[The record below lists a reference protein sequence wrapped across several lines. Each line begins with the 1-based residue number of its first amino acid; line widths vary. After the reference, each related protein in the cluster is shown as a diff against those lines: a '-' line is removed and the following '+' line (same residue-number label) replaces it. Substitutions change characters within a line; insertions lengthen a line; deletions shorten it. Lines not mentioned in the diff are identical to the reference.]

1 MHARALTM
9 QEMYQLTSSSVVPSA
24 CVSRL
29 IICDAVLLFCGPK
42 SLTFSTMPSIVVRR
56 ATQADVPGMTDIF
69 FRSFNQKFWQHFC
82 PDQPANREFISDMWS
97 RGIDAPT
104 DRSFVAVDTDQDSK
118 LVGLSRWQVPQAD
131 GSQNHDAWPEP
142 SMLDQEIA
150 RPFFGGM
157 DENRASIMGHKP
169 HFCKSISIWRC
180 GSF

>member
-1 MHARALTM
+1 M
-9 QEMYQLTSSSVVPSA
+9 
-24 CVSRL
+24 
-29 IICDAVLLFCGPK
+29 CGPK

-104 DRSFVAVDTDQDSK
+104 DRSFVAVDTDQDLK

-157 DENRASIMGHKP
+157 DENRASIMGQRP
-169 HFCKSISIWRC
+169 HFCKSISIRRC
-180 GSF
+180 RSS